1 MKNRLL
7 SKRGHTLL
15 ELTCAMFV
23 ISVGLFGVIHI
34 YMRGMEKMNAINEYE
49 TALCALN
56 NEMETLRAKSWEML
70 EPGEG
75 LPFLSETPGMERL
88 YLAEAQTCITA
99 ENESAALKRVTVR
112 IRWIGEHG
120 RRIEKKLTTL
130 IAQTDT
136 LPEPVAGKEEYA
148 HASQS

>member
-7 SKRGHTLL
+7 TRNGFTLV
-15 ELTCAMFV
+15 ELTCALFV

-56 NEMETLRAKSWEML
+56 NEMETLRATSWELL
-70 EPGEG
+70 EPGED
-75 LPFLSETPGMERL
+75 LPFQSETPGVERL
-88 YLAEAQTCITA
+88 HLAEARTCIA
-99 ENESAALKRVTVR
+99 VENGSMALKRVTVR
-112 IRWIGEHG
+112 IRWTGEHG
-120 RRIEKKLTTL
+120 RRIEKELTTF
-130 IAQTDT
+130 IAQTGT
-136 LPEPVAGKEEYA
+136 LPEPVSGKEEYA

>member
-7 SKRGHTLL
+7 ARNGFTLV
-15 ELTCAMFV
+15 ELTCALFV

-56 NEMETLRAKSWEML
+56 NEMETLRATAWESQ

-75 LPFLSETPGMERL
+75 LPFQSETPGVERL
-88 YLAEAQTCITA
+88 HLAETRTCIA
-99 ENESAALKRVTVR
+99 VENDNAALKRVTVR
-112 IRWIGEHG
+112 IRWTGEHG

-130 IAQTDT
+130 IARTDT
-136 LPEPVAGKEEYA
+136 NKGKEEYT

>member
-15 ELTCAMFV
+15 ELTCALFV

-34 YMRGMEKMNAINEYE
+34 YLSGLEKMNAINEYE
-49 TALCALN
+49 TALCALHN
-56 NEMETLRAKSWEML
+56 

-99 ENESAALKRVTVR
+99 ENDSAALKRVTVR

>member
-1 MKNRLL
+1 MM
-7 SKRGHTLL
+7 GHRKAGFTLV
-15 ELTCAMFV
+15 ELTCALFV

-56 NEMETLRAKSWEML
+56 NEMETLRATPWDSL

-75 LPFLSETPGMERL
+75 LPFQSETPDMERL
-88 YLAEAQTCITA
+88 HLAEARTCIA
-99 ENESAALKRVTVR
+99 VESGSAVLKRVTVR
-112 IRWIGEHG
+112 ICWTGEHG
-120 RRIEKKLTTL
+120 RRIEKELTTL
-130 IAQTDT
+130 IARTDT
-136 LPEPVAGKEEYA
+136 NTVKEEYA

>member
-1 MKNRLL
+1 M
-7 SKRGHTLL
+7 
-15 ELTCAMFV
+15 
-23 ISVGLFGVIHI
+23 LF
-34 YMRGMEKMNAINEYE
+34 RSNAINEYE

-56 NEMETLRAKSWEML
+56 NEMETLRATAWELL

-75 LPFLSETPGMERL
+75 LPFRSETPGVEQL
-88 YLAEAQTCITA
+88 HLAEVGTSIAA
-99 ENESAALKRVTVR
+99 ENGNTALKRVTVR

-120 RRIEKKLTTL
+120 RRIEKELTTL